1 VAQRQLVE
9 RDAAGGPPSQT
20 QECPSWLSPGR
31 GCRTHRRP
39 RAVVGL
45 EVFETV
51 GEAWRTGTT
60 MVCALEGNNERSGEE
75 RRMRPS
81 LQWPSCSPNGR
92 RPTRRVETPRGRSG
106 TARVRGYA
114 LHVLEGK
121 IAVGRAE
128 AIFILRISR
137 IPGSDQR
144 WQLSSEVA
152 LTGASIYS
160 AALQNNPKNRPND
173 CRLFMLPS
181 PAAGPRDVRSYHVQ
195 QYRTGLH
202 SRAAYYVP
210 SRRIWLQQPQA
221 VGVALLAAYGHTVV
235 NCRQRCSD
243 TVL

>member
-1 VAQRQLVE
+1 V
-9 RDAAGGPPSQT
+9 PPA
-20 QECPSWLSPGR
+20 
-31 GCRTHRRP
+31 RRC
-39 RAVVGL
+39 
-45 EVFETV
+45 
-51 GEAWRTGTT
+51 TT
-60 MVCALEGNNERSGEE
+60 AESK
-75 RRMRPS
+75 
-81 LQWPSCSPNGR
+81 
-92 RPTRRVETPRGRSG
+92 G
-106 TARVRGYA
+106 TARVRGMS
-114 LHVLEGK
+114 LEGRRLQWEERRRSSSF
-121 IAVGRAE
+121 V
-128 AIFILRISR
+128 SPR
-137 IPGSDQR
+137 IPGSVQR